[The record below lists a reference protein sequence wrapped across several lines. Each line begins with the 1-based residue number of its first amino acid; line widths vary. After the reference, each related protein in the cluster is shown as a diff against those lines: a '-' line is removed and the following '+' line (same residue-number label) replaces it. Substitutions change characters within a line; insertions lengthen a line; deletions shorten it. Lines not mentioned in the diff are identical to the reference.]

1 MIRTRPEPERGRP
14 AAAGRLAAR
23 DDGRS
28 VIVPVPL
35 AASTSQPVVAQRS
48 EASARAATGTSAL
61 AKAAARVATS
71 KPSART
77 FTSVF
82 SEGISASGPSATSR
96 PP

>member
-1 MIRTRPEPERGRP
+1 MI
-14 AAAGRLAAR
+14 A
-23 DDGRS
+23 
-28 VIVPVPL
+28 PVPL

-77 FTSVF
+77 LTSVF